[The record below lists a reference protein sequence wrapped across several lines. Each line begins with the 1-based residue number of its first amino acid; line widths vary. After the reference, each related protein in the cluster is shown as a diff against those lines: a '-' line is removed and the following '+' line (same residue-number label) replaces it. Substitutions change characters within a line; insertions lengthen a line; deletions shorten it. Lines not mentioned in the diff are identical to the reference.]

1 MQVLEL
7 PPLPRNV
14 RVEYHPNGCYDWGTI
29 GWLLDS
35 DKVDV
40 RPYKYFIFMNSSVRG
55 PFLPVF
61 NKVRQHCT
69 GCMHACRCPYDCAAV
84 PCGHLL
90 ISLTTLT
97 SVIDSQQNEPP
108 WNGC

>member
-1 MQVLEL
+1 MDL
-7 PPLPRNV
+7 PPLPQNV

-35 DKVDV
+35 GKVDT

-61 NKVRQHCT
+61 NKVSFIFALQPCT
-69 GCMHACRCPYDCAAV
+69 PYMHLV
-84 PCGHLL
+84 
-90 ISLTTLT
+90 
-97 SVIDSQQNEPP
+97 
-108 WNGC
+108 WNKYINGKFNNSSYPV

>member
-1 MQVLEL
+1 MHTLRIPTAGWSAASSPKLKQGYCLLHQIDL
-7 PPLPRNV
+7 PLLPRNV

-35 DKVDV
+35 GKVDT

-61 NKVRQHCT
+61 NKVR
-69 GCMHACRCPYDCAAV
+69 
-84 PCGHLL
+84 LF
-90 ISLTTLT
+90 
-97 SVIDSQQNEPP
+97 
-108 WNGC
+108 

>member
-1 MQVLEL
+1 M
-7 PPLPRNV
+7 

-35 DKVDV
+35 GKVDT

-61 NKVRQHCT
+61 NKVRLLHIT
-69 GCMHACRCPYDCAAV
+69 LVGCCLCMCYVIACAYRVILHGVLACKQ
-84 PCGHLL
+84 
-90 ISLTTLT
+90 SLRVNL
-97 SVIDSQQNEPP
+97 SMPSR
-108 WNGC
+108 G

>member
-1 MQVLEL
+1 MLTVQRCAHGYRESLCPTVRVSGAIVVEQLSPRQVDL

-35 DKVDV
+35 GKVDT

-61 NKVRQHCT
+61 NKVSSHI
-69 GCMHACRCPYDCAAV
+69 AC
-84 PCGHLL
+84 
-90 ISLTTLT
+90 ST
-97 SVIDSQQNEPP
+97 
-108 WNGC
+108 